1 MGGWNFIT
9 LRIPPLFQS
18 PLLLGDLMGK
28 VKARY
33 TEMEKENNWKEADA
47 YYEEYNTGT
56 LPDKEYDNHNHSVIH
71 EIFNNSNFG
80 VLLFSVLRRLDS
92 AEYKIHKLEKK
103 HEEECKNYKKRS

>member
-92 AEYKIHKLEKK
+92 AEYKIHKLEKEK
-103 HEEECKNYKKRS
+103 EV

>member
-1 MGGWNFIT
+1 MGGWNFIA

-56 LPDKEYDNHNHSVIH
+56 LPDKEYVNHNHSVIH
-71 EIFNNSNFG
+71 EIFNGSNFG
-80 VLLFSVLRRLDS
+80 VLLCSVLRRLDS
-92 AEYKIHKLEKK
+92 AEYKIHKLEKEK
-103 HEEECKNYKKRS
+103 EV

>member
-1 MGGWNFIT
+1 
-9 LRIPPLFQS
+9 
-18 PLLLGDLMGK
+18 MGK

-47 YYEEYNTGT
+47 YYEEYNKGT

-80 VLLFSVLRRLDS
+80 VLLGSVLRRLDS

-103 HEEECKNYKKRS
+103 YEEECKNYKKRS